1 MGAAQGDDDA
11 DSHYG
16 GIIFGYNENF
26 VRLWA
31 PCKYNG
37 NSWGRIVN
45 IDDGWGDGINN
56 QGRGAGGGMVAD
68 VRVLVWA

>member
-1 MGAAQGDDDA
+1 
-11 DSHYG
+11 
-16 GIIFGYNENF
+16 